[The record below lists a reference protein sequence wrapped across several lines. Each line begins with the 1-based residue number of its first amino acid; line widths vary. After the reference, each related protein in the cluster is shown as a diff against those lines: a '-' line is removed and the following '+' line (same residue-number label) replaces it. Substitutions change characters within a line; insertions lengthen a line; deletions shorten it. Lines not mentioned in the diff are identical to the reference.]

1 MKDCRAGSF
10 CVDDVLLVAL
20 ACTFA
25 AYDAALSCPAC
36 RDFVFPSPYAVAG
49 LWLAALLVCARN
61 VRALPRCPN
70 RFQRA
75 SRCPLPAWPSGAHLV
90 AGAICCDRFS
100 RACASGTPRA
110 LAASV
115 DPSAPPVDG
124 DGRRR
129 EPAPPRRNAS
139 QHGAGAR
146 RVVTRA
152 PPGRRAASHASDRAH
167 GARACRTPGRPLPC
181 RVLLCSLPLAAI
193 ARPPSP
199 CAGHGPSDGS
209 LTRAARAHRAIARQ
223 HHDGRGRH
231 RESFR
236 LRAERSCA
244 RHRSLHWR

>member
-1 MKDCRAGSF
+1 MKDCRAGSL

-20 ACTFA
+20 ACALA
-25 AYDAALSCPAC
+25 AYDAALPCPAC
-36 RDFVFPSPYAVAG
+36 RDFVFPPPYSAAW
-49 LWLAALLVCARN
+49 LWLAALLVCVRN
-61 VRALPRCPN
+61 VHALPRCPN
-70 RFQRA
+70 RLLRA
-75 SRCPLPAWPSGAHLV
+75 SPCPLPAWHIV

-100 RACASGTPRA
+100 RACASSAPRA

-124 DGRRR
+124 DGRLR

-139 QHGAGAR
+139 QHGAGGR
-146 RVVTRA
+146 RLVTRA
-152 PPGRRAASHASDRAH
+152 PPGRRAASHAIGCAH
-167 GARACRTPGRPLPC
+167 GARACRTPGRPLSC

-193 ARPPSP
+193 APPPSP

-209 LTRAARAHRAIARQ
+209 LTRAARAHRATARL

-236 LRAERSCA
+236 LRAEHSCA
-244 RHRSLHWR
+244 RPRSLHWR

>member
-1 MKDCRAGSF
+1 MKDCRAGSL

-20 ACTFA
+20 ACALA
-25 AYDAALSCPAC
+25 AYGAALPCSAC
-36 RDFVFPSPYAVAG
+36 RDFVFPPPYSAAW

-70 RFQRA
+70 RFLRA
-75 SRCPLPAWPSGAHLV
+75 SPCPLPAWHNVL
-90 AGAICCDRFS
+90 GAICCDRFS
-100 RACASGTPRA
+100 CACASSAPRA

-124 DGRRR
+124 DGRLR

-139 QHGAGAR
+139 QHGVGAH

-152 PPGRRAASHASDRAH
+152 PPGRRATSHASGRAH
-167 GARACRTPGRPLPC
+167 GAHACRTPGRPLPC
-181 RVLLCSLPLAAI
+181 RVLLRLLPLASTAP
-193 ARPPSP
+193 PPSP
-199 CAGHGPSDGS
+199 CAGHRTPAGS
-209 LTRAARAHRAIARQ
+209 LTRAACVHRATARQ

-231 RESFR
+231 SESIR